1 MKKKRHAHSHNV
13 SIVTHFLVQRDKPDK
28 EFSTESRQDL
38 THITNILLNG
48 NEQTPVI
55 TAVCHIS
62 VIDSS
67 AYTFMYFHKLKL
79 IYAKN
84 NF

>member
-1 MKKKRHAHSHNV
+1 MKKRHAHSQNV

-28 EFSTESRQDL
+28 EFSTERRHDL
-38 THITNILLNG
+38 IHMTNILLNG
-48 NEQTPVI
+48 NEQLPII

-67 AYTFMYFHKLKL
+67 AHTFMYFHELKL

-84 NF
+84 NL